1 MRAEWAREWSVGE
14 STTLMCKR
22 KCKHIICVHV
32 RACTRAW
39 VKERVGRG
47 ERALR
52 QVVVVMGTVGT
63 AGTAGT
69 GTGLSR
75 VTKL

>member
-1 MRAEWAREWSVGE
+1 
-14 STTLMCKR
+14 
-22 KCKHIICVHV
+22 
-32 RACTRAW
+32 